1 MFESLK
7 RISLGALI
15 VSCVLVVIY
24 LFGVFRHYL
33 EEKFN
38 GGNEYFVIAWHSRDQ
53 MPSHRIDYSIVSTF
67 ADGLSTMTA
76 VVFKLLVMSLIIG
89 VFYLIGDDLLRKIRG
104 SND

>member
-38 GGNEYFVIAWHSRDQ
+38 GGTEFFVIAWRSRDQ
-53 MPSHRIDYSIVSTF
+53 MPKYGIDYSIVSTF
-67 ADGLSTMTA
+67 TDGLRTMTTIA
-76 VVFKLLVMSLIIG
+76 FGLFAMYLIIR
-89 VFYLIGDDLLRKIRG
+89 VFYLIGDDFLKKE
-104 SND
+104 